1 MARCPG
7 LPFLP
12 GFTFNPL
19 IGKTKFN
26 MDPKFDF
33 IEKDVSALVERV
45 KPNILGNLSDKYPSL
60 YPRGEVPEIPA
71 WIAFDKQV
79 LRFHAFF
86 RETMQEFPSCP
97 FQIRKVYI
105 DLFLE
110 DGTIQVTEPKIDNS
124 GISQGTLVGRGR
136 IRFPAPMDG
145 NFYDILDLNVGNE
158 VEFYGRVYKITDC
171 DKFTR
176 NFLNRCGIS
185 VPDPIK
191 TPEDPYYKERARE
204 KVTMYGKKPKDKFFP
219 LKNFVKNDRKVLRFY
234 GYWDDRDTLY
244 GYFHHLEVHYYLA
257 DDTIDMREV
266 VIDNAGRS
274 SGFLFIRRAKLV
286 KTYKGLPG
294 IGGHDRETLLNVLG
308 TDIGSIRSVSDCL
321 NCGKEKV
328 EYYSEQDLTIGGVL
342 NCYGRKVV
350 LTDCDPYTKEYYRTK
365 YGIDNFTPIPKPEE
379 QGVVVEK
386 KPPRILPPWN
396 GYGSYE
402 DSAQNCITVDMK
414 PPRSDFPKFLKF
426 DKQGFDSRILRFEA
440 RMISKIEENCGRIF
454 VLSFYLNNDN
464 ISVFELA
471 RDNTGFSSRPFFK
484 KARVQLPGQAVFTS
498 KPPECYGIQHMYV
511 GATLVINSFE
521 FVLIDADDYALRY
534 MELNSHDFPKSNIKL
549 IMGKV
554 REVLRPIYK
563 DFVAENMP
571 TETSVIT
578 YETLRAKLCRIM
590 GKNFTEQEM
599 ITISRAYAGNCVK
612 ERFDREAIRAITLTE
627 LKRFLWD
634 DMERLTEYFKK
645 FDHKKTKVLP
655 RKEVY
660 TLLKACRVPLDIVLI
675 NRILDVIKK
684 DENDNLIYDDL
695 LNFLNRDVC
704 PMSDTVRVNIKYDL
718 YWSSERDAKAGLL
731 INWCEFNKALDL
743 EKEIIDAAG
752 EMLHKHH

>member
-1 MARCPG
+1 
-7 LPFLP
+7 
-12 GFTFNPL
+12 
-19 IGKTKFN
+19 
-26 MDPKFDF
+26 
-33 IEKDVSALVERV
+33 
-45 KPNILGNLSDKYPSL
+45 
-60 YPRGEVPEIPA
+60 
-71 WIAFDKQV
+71 
-79 LRFHAFF
+79 
-86 RETMQEFPSCP
+86 
-97 FQIRKVYI
+97 
-105 DLFLE
+105 
-110 DGTIQVTEPKIDNS
+110 
-124 GISQGTLVGRGR
+124 
-136 IRFPAPMDG
+136 MDG

-204 KVTMYGKKPKDKFFP
+204 KVTI
-219 LKNFVKNDRKVLRFY
+219 
-234 GYWDDRDTLY
+234 DTLY

-534 MELNSHDFPKSNIKL
+534 MELNSHD
-549 IMGKV
+549 
-554 REVLRPIYK
+554 
-563 DFVAENMP
+563 
-571 TETSVIT
+571 
-578 YETLRAKLCRIM
+578 AKLCRIM